1 MAYSIR
7 FRILIGC
14 ALLISL
20 AVLAAPSAQ
29 LYGDGQPTLE
39 QVPQGFRAGA
49 GQPAPPLGLI
59 APLVR
64 VPQPSSSTT
73 GGNRLAAQS
82 LVRTANSP
90 VSNADATPAGA
101 TYRLKKYV
109 STDPAFLLYKPENWI
124 VTPENSASAL
134 RISVADPAGTSRV
147 EVYFADNH
155 QTRFNSLTLLASE
168 SRKLKSHYP
177 DLVLSEVQACK
188 DQAVSCAVAT
198 VAHTV
203 NQVAVKGR
211 LFCHADGN
219 QAAIRSYRAPASDLR
234 AQRPLLLDILTN
246 IHILKSQGSGGR
258 GQSPAPLAVQLAPR
272 RAQDRSLTLSI
283 PSDWNFQ
290 RQGGRAI
297 AVAPGGGAGFIF
309 TTFEVLPP
317 RNYGVPVAPNVILSA
332 YSPPAHFIN
341 KIFEKF
347 GNHDIRVLH
356 ADPDVQT
363 AAQCL
368 QQIGRRCEAADIQ
381 ISWVSPKGASC
392 LGSFKVMNALPS
404 IMGQWFSIVAGIWG
418 PANDLARYQ
427 PMLEQ
432 VAASFSI
439 NDRYAKGY
447 IEQDLAHLR
456 QLQEQTRQSMQSLY
470 QAIDDNQAAWERRQ
484 AIKDNSQSKWD
495 DYRRGNSYW
504 ISDLEGG
511 KVYETDPWGTRDTT
525 TRDRFEGAPYDYI
538 HFEGENPRHPS
549 ENMREI
555 SSYELQHMTAGPR

>member
-1 MAYSIR
+1 MAYSKR
-7 FRILIGC
+7 FRILFGC

-29 LYGDGQPTLE
+29 LYGDGQPALK
-39 QVPQGFRAGA
+39 QVAQSFREGA
-49 GQPAPPLGLI
+49 AQPAPPLELI
-59 APLVR
+59 AQLVR
-64 VPQPSSSTT
+64 VSQPSSTTT
-73 GGNRLAAQS
+73 GRNRLAVPFSVQS
-82 LVRTANSP
+82 ANSP
-90 VSNADATPAGA
+90 VSNASSTAASA

-109 STDPAFLLYKPENWI
+109 SANPAFLVYKPEGWT
-124 VTPENSASAL
+124 VAPENSASAL

-147 EVYFADNH
+147 EVYFADNR
-155 QTRFNSLTLLASE
+155 QSRFNSLTLLASE

-198 VAHTV
+198 VAYTV

-272 RAQDRSLTLSI
+272 RAQDGSLTLSV
-283 PSDWNFQ
+283 PPDWNFQ
-290 RQGGRAI
+290 GQGGKAI

-309 TTFEVLPP
+309 TSFEVLPP
-317 RNYGVPVAPNVILSA
+317 RNYGVPVAPNVILSS
-332 YSPPAHFIN
+332 YSPPAHFIY

-356 ADPDVQT
+356 AEPDVQT

-368 QQIGRRCEAADIQ
+368 QQIGRRCEAADVQ
-381 ISWVSPKGASC
+381 LSWVSPKGASC

-418 PANDLARYQ
+418 PANDLARYL

-447 IEQDLAHLR
+447 IEQGLAHLR

-484 AIKDNSQSKWD
+484 AIKDNTQSKWD

-525 TRDRFEGAPYDYI
+525 TGDRFEGATYDYI
-538 HFEGENPRHPS
+538 HFEGENPRYPS